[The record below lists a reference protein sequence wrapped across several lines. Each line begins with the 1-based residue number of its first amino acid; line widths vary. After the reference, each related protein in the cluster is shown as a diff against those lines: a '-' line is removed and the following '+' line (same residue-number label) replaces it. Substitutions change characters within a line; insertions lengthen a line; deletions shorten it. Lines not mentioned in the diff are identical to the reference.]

1 MKFSEFVHHD
11 AVTSSL
17 SASDRDGVIAEL
29 VDSLVAADALS
40 ADHRDSVV
48 SATIAREEL
57 GITNLRISLQYV
69 CPSPGFTEKSS
80 GDTPETVPGLN
91 SVKLRCS
98 R

>member
-11 AVTSSL
+11 ALTSSL

-48 SATIAREEL
+48 SATIA
-57 GITNLRISLQYV
+57 
-69 CPSPGFTEKSS
+69 PADAAASS
-80 GDTPETVPGLN
+80 GFALSNGVEHG
-91 SVKLRCS
+91 KQ
-98 R
+98 